1 MREQAVLA
9 PGLGVFSELG
19 SLEVVGC
26 EEEEDCGFSDRLFLT
41 QLYSL
46 RQVGVAFE
54 DVAVYFSRK
63 EWRLLDETQRR
74 LYLEVMLE
82 NFALVSSQ
90 GYASTFVVVSHHV
103 ATSIP
108 LTSRDRGNE
117 RGREKNRMI
126 AAESLAQLELE
137 NPVASSMES
146 ASSGHAS
153 RNVSVKKTRSP
164 VGVAFEDVAVCFSRT
179 EWRLLD
185 EAQRRL
191 YLEVMLENFALVSS
205 QGCCCGSQD
214 LEASTEQSVSVRVSQ
229 AQKTNVASSSQTS
242 HPCERCA
249 AVLRDIFQVLE
260 QQGTQDSTT
269 LLRCGAC
276 AKSFYFSTQF
286 HQHHK
291 QHMRAECLI
300 RGVDRASLVKSCTF
314 SVSQKLFT
322 CQKVR
327 DSILTASGQLQHQA
341 THTMTKPS
349 EISMSGVTFQ
359 NRKSYQSKKACKK
372 AMRGNNTLGL
382 DQAVHTGR
390 QCFVGTENKKYFKE
404 ISGLNCHQK
413 VPSLEKP
420 YECLECGKC
429 FKEHWILIQHCRV
442 HSGEKPYECGECGKS
457 FSQSAGLTRHQR
469 VHTGEK
475 PYECGECGKSFSQN
489 SSLIHHQRAHTG
501 EKPYECGECR
511 KTFTQCSSLIE
522 HQRVHTG
529 EKPFDCSECGKCFTR
544 IACLRRHRRLHS
556 AERPYG
562 CNECGKSFKRKSL
575 FCYHQRL
582 HTRQSLYECSECGK
596 AFIHSSGLHYHQRVH
611 NGERPYKCTDC
622 GKSFIRNCDLHSH
635 EKVHTG
641 ERPFEC
647 SDCGKSFIRNSDLY
661 KHQRVHT
668 GEKPYKCN
676 DCGKSFTHSSG
687 LHYHR
692 RAHSGKRPY
701 ECTDCGKSFIRNC
714 HVHTHQ
720 SSHKRKAF

>member
-1 MREQAVLA
+1 MTEQAALA
-9 PGLGVFSELG
+9 PGLGVFSELQA
-19 SLEVVGC
+19 LEVAGC
-26 EEEEDCGFSDRLFLT
+26 GEEEDCGFSDRLFLT
-41 QLYSL
+41 QLYSF

-54 DVAVYFSRK
+54 DVAVYF
-63 EWRLLDETQRR
+63 
-74 LYLEVMLE
+74 
-82 NFALVSSQ
+82 
-90 GYASTFVVVSHHV
+90 
-103 ATSIP
+103 
-108 LTSRDRGNE
+108 
-117 RGREKNRMI
+117 
-126 AAESLAQLELE
+126 
-137 NPVASSMES
+137 
-146 ASSGHAS
+146 
-153 RNVSVKKTRSP
+153 
-164 VGVAFEDVAVCFSRT
+164 CRT

-185 EAQRRL
+185 EAQRGL

-242 HPCERCA
+242 HPCECCA
-249 AVLRDIFQVLE
+249 AVLRDIFQVVE
-260 QQGTQDSTT
+260 QQGTQYSTT

-276 AKSFYFSTQF
+276 AESFYFSTEF

-291 QHMRAECLI
+291 QHMRAEC
-300 RGVDRASLVKSCTF
+300 VDRASLVKSCTF

-322 CQKVR
+322 GQKVR

-341 THTMTKPS
+341 PHPRTKPS
-349 EISMSGVTFQ
+349 ETSMSGVTFQ
-359 NRKSYQSKKACKK
+359 NRKSYHSKKDCEK
-372 AMRGNNTLGL
+372 AMRGNDTLGL

-390 QCFVGTENKKYFKE
+390 QCFVGTENKNYFKE

-413 VPSLEKP
+413 GPSLEKP
-420 YECLECGKC
+420 YECRECGKG
-429 FKEHWILIQHCRV
+429 FKEHWVLIQHCRV

-501 EKPYECGECR
+501 EKPYECGKCG

-582 HTRQSLYECSECGK
+582 HTRQSLYECSECG
-596 AFIHSSGLHYHQRVH
+596 HH
-611 NGERPYKCTDC
+611 
-622 GKSFIRNCDLHSH
+622 
-635 EKVHTG
+635 
-641 ERPFEC
+641 
-647 SDCGKSFIRNSDLY
+647 
-661 KHQRVHT
+661 
-668 GEKPYKCN
+668 
-676 DCGKSFTHSSG
+676 
-687 LHYHR
+687 
-692 RAHSGKRPY
+692 
-701 ECTDCGKSFIRNC
+701 
-714 HVHTHQ
+714 
-720 SSHKRKAF
+720 